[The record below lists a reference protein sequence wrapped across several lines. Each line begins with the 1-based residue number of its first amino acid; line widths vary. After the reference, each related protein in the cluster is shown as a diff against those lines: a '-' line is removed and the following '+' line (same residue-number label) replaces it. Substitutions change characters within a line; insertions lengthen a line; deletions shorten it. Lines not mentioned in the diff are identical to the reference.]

1 VSVGTAVDTQIVAM
15 GGGGFSME
23 PDNPALDHF
32 VLSLA
37 RRETPSICFLA
48 TASGDAASYI
58 DSFYAAF
65 RRLPC
70 RPTHVPLFART
81 PDLETVLLAQDVIYV
96 GGGNTRSMLAVWRD
110 WGIPALLRTAWQQGT
125 VLAGVSAGAICWF
138 ETGVTDSAA
147 DALHPLPCLGFLPG
161 ACCPHYDSE
170 AERRPALHRLIRSGA
185 IGTAL
190 ALDDGAAAHFVNGTR
205 ANIVSS
211 RPRVRAYRVDRVDG
225 EIRETVL
232 NPDDAD
238 QAGP

>member
-1 VSVGTAVDTQIVAM
+1 MHPIDTQIVAM

-37 RRETPSICFLA
+37 RRKNPSVCFLA

-81 PDLETVLLAQDVIYV
+81 PDLQTVLLEQDVIYV
-96 GGGNTRSMLAVWRD
+96 GGGNTKSMLAVWRE
-110 WGIPALLRTAWQQGT
+110 WGIPALLRRAWEAGT

-138 ETGVTDSAA
+138 ETVLTDSSGTG
-147 DALHPLPCLGFLPG
+147 LFPLEGLGFLPG
-161 ACCPHYDSE
+161 AGCPHYDGE
-170 AERRPALHRLIRSGA
+170 AERRPALQRLIEHGT
-185 IGTAL
+185 ITTAL
-190 ALDDGAAAHFVNGTR
+190 ALDDGAAAHFVNGAL

-211 RPRVRAYRVDRVDG
+211 RPTARAYRVERVNG
-225 EIRETVL
+225 QVRETLL
-232 NPDDAD
+232 NPD
-238 QAGP
+238 